1 MKSSPYRLLI
11 LILALAFVALGWMTG
26 AVLKLEREEYLA
38 ARATQYDND
47 IRSALSRINSFMFRF
62 IGEENN
68 RSLFQKNAQGVL
80 EPHPILS
87 KPDFVRF
94 YFALTPEGTL
104 RRLNASG
111 LQASANAPGAAGE
124 TEHAPGAATNSSL
137 SKENL
142 TPAPKN
148 TPSPLPP
155 FSTLPQSLPGS
166 HPLAHETPYLPH
178 WQGNDLIFLKQVPTP
193 QGNYTFAIWVDWLKL
208 KERLLAEIK
217 DTFPLADI
225 QTYLASR
232 EGDPLLSLATLP
244 ARLIPGE
251 QPQEGMPLL
260 STLRVGLLLVW
271 AFILIGAGG
280 LAALLREAVRLSERR
295 AAFVS
300 AVTHELR
307 TPLTNFSLYT
317 EMLDEGLVPE
327 EKKGSYL
334 RLLRAES
341 TRLIHLVENV
351 LAFARIEKRSNDHHL
366 ETFSAPVLFDSLA
379 ARIREQLVR
388 EGTSFSYRLDDSAK
402 SHSLLTDKTAV
413 EQIMGNL
420 VDNSLKYGTAETPEV
435 SLEIIREKNTFYIHF
450 RDNGPGIDPTQEKDL
465 FSPFTRSAEAAA
477 GHKPGVGLGLALAR
491 DTARMLKGELSLQ
504 PSRKGQGVHFI
515 LSLPSL

>member
-38 ARATQYDND
+38 ARATRHDND

-68 RSLFQKNAQGVL
+68 RSLFLKNAQGVL
-80 EPHPILS
+80 EPRPIQN

-94 YFALTPEGTL
+94 YFALTPKGDL
-104 RRLNASG
+104 QRLNAS
-111 LQASANAPGAAGE
+111 ANVPGNAGE
-124 TEHAPGAATNSSL
+124 TNHSPGSDTATPRSGES
-137 SKENL
+137 L
-142 TPAPKN
+142 TPEPKN
-148 TPSPLPP
+148 GLPAPPP
-155 FSTLPQSLPGS
+155 FPALSHNLPGS

-208 KERLLAEIK
+208 KEHLLTEIK
-217 DTFPLADI
+217 DTFPQADI

-251 QPQEGMPLL
+251 QTPADMPLL
-260 STLRVGLLLVW
+260 STLRIGLLLVW
-271 AFILIGAGG
+271 AFILVGAGG
-280 LAALLREAVRLSERR
+280 LAALLRGTVRLSERR

-366 ETFSAPVLFDSLA
+366 EIFSAPVLFDSLTI
-379 ARIREQLVR
+379 RIREQLAR
-388 EGTSFSYRLDDSAK
+388 EGTAFHYRLDDSAQD
-402 SHSLLTDKTAV
+402 HSLLTDKTAV
-413 EQIMGNL
+413 EQILGNL
-420 VDNSLKYGTAETPEV
+420 VDNSLKYGTAEAPEV

-450 RDNGPGIDPTQEKDL
+450 RDNGPGIAPSHEKDL

-491 DTARMLKGELSLQ
+491 DTARMLKGELSLL
-504 PSRKGQGVHFI
+504 PGKTGQGVHFI
-515 LSLPSL
+515 LKLPSL